1 MLTTSVWQVIV
12 VRETGNWPEC
22 VVCLGENAGV
32 VVAGVLMLRSSG
44 SWLMVEM
51 LSVVVT
57 NGKGREDRRGR
68 FAQFRVWWS
77 RRGQEVR
84 EVGMELGRLV
94 DMPSV
99 DVVFGLQGVWA
110 VPCVFG
116 SEGMRERT
124 TSDLVGWR

>member
-1 MLTTSVWQVIV
+1 MLTTSVWLAIV

-44 SWLMVEM
+44 SGLMVEM

-68 FAQFRVWWS
+68 FAQFHVWWS

-84 EVGMELGRLV
+84 EVGMELSHIAE
-94 DMPSV
+94 MPNI
-99 DVVFGLQGVWA
+99 DVVFGQRGVWTLGT
-110 VPCVFG
+110 V
-116 SEGMRERT
+116 
-124 TSDLVGWR
+124 